1 LGAAKLDRQT
11 IEYYDR
17 NAESVVRRYE
27 GVPGGISDFFRFV
40 FLPGDSVLEIGSGSG
55 RDAARLMG
63 LGVHVHA
70 VEPSAELRHR
80 AAVLHPELSGRV
92 FAGELPSNLP
102 LQVAGPYDGVVLSA
116 VIMHI
121 PDSELFDAALA
132 IRERLRDGG
141 KLLLSTTLERGDT
154 PPDSDRDKS
163 GRLMILRSPS
173 QVRLLFERLGFILKS
188 EWTSADAAGRSDVL
202 WVTMHF
208 QYSHCTARPIDRIE
222 SILNADKKVAT
233 YKLALI
239 RALCD
244 MALTAHARAR
254 WEPDGRVSIS
264 ITDLAERW
272 ILYYWPL
279 VDSREFIPQIN
290 GESTGGKPIAFRSAL
305 SELTEHFSR
314 QGRLNGFAKVKAD
327 QLLSM
332 EEQRLYGQV
341 LRIVS
346 NTIVK
351 GPVKYAGG
359 ARGVQEF
366 EFDAA
371 GRRVLVDGAV
381 WEELTLMGHWIR
393 DAVILRWA
401 DMTWRLSAGVLPRGK
416 ILDRLVLTS
425 DPARFDESVRQ
436 FYAGLQPMLECVWS
450 GRKLVGDF
458 DVDHAIP
465 FALWQDSSLWNLFPA
480 AKIVNNQKR
489 DGLPSREIV
498 RRRSESI
505 IENWRSL
512 SRAFPSRFVHAA
524 AALSGSAVTVRN
536 KEGYGHAVD
545 MTGDATAGTMELAPG
560 WEIPLLSS
568 FVEAIEYTAAM
579 RGAARWEP

>member
-1 LGAAKLDRQT
+1 LDRQT
-11 IEYYDR
+11 IDWYDR
-17 NAESVVRRYE
+17 NAEEVARRYE
-27 GVPGGISDFFRFV
+27 SVPGGISDFFRFV
-40 FLPGDSVLEIGSGSG
+40 FAPGDRVLEIGSGSG
-55 RDAARLMG
+55 RDAARLLE

-70 VEPSAELRHR
+70 VEPSAGLRQQ
-80 AAVLHPELSGRV
+80 AALLHPELSGRL
-92 FAGELPSNLP
+92 FEGQLPAALP
-102 LQVAGPYDGVVLSA
+102 PAVAGPYDGVVLSA
-116 VIMHI
+116 VIVHI

-141 KLLLSTTLERGDT
+141 KLLLSTPLERGDT
-154 PPDSDRDKS
+154 PAGSDRDES
-163 GRLMILRSPS
+163 GRLMILRPAS
-173 QVRLLFERLGFILKS
+173 QVRLLFERLGFIIRS
-188 EWTSADAAGRSDVL
+188 EWTSGDAAGRSDVL
-202 WVTMHF
+202 WITMHF
-208 QYSHCTARPIDRIE
+208 QYSRGTARPIDRIE

-254 WEPDGRVSIS
+254 WEPDGRVSIP

-272 ILYYWPL
+272 VLFYWPL
-279 VDSREFIPQIN
+279 VDSRELIPQIN
-290 GESTGGKPIAFRSAL
+290 GESTGGKPIAFRTAL
-305 SELTEHFSR
+305 AELVGHFSR
-314 QGRLNGFAKVKAD
+314 QGGLNGFARVKAD
-327 QLLSM
+327 RLLSP
-332 EEQRLYGQV
+332 EEQRIYERV

-346 NTIVK
+346 TTIVK

-366 EFDAA
+366 EFDATA
-371 GRRVLVDGAV
+371 RRVLVDGGV
-381 WEELTLMGHWIR
+381 WEELTLMGHWLR

-425 DPARFDESVRQ
+425 DPARFDESVRW
-436 FYAGLQPMLECVWS
+436 FYAELRPGLECVWS
-450 GRKLVGDF
+450 GKRLVGDF

-465 FALWQDSSLWNLFPA
+465 FVLWQDSSLWNLFPA
-480 AKIVNNQKR
+480 AKTINNQKR
-489 DGLPSREIV
+489 DRLPSREIV
-498 RRRSESI
+498 RKRSERI

-512 SRAFPSRFVHAA
+512 SREFPSRFANAA
-524 AALSGSAVTVRN
+524 AALSGGAVAARN
-536 KEGYGHAVD
+536 KEGERRD
-545 MTGDATAGTMELAPG
+545 RKLTGDGSAGAIELAPG
-560 WEIPLLSS
+560 WEGPLLSS

>member
-1 LGAAKLDRQT
+1 MDRQT
-11 IEYYDR
+11 IDWYDR
-17 NAESVVRRYE
+17 NAEEVAQRYE
-27 GVPGGISDFFRFV
+27 SVPGGISDFFRFIFV
-40 FLPGDSVLEIGSGSG
+40 PGDSVLEIGAGSG
-55 RDAARLMG
+55 RDAARLLE

-70 VEPSAELRHR
+70 VEPSAGLRHR
-80 AAVLHPELSGRV
+80 AAVLHPELSGRL
-92 FAGELPSNLP
+92 FEGELPANLP
-102 LQVAGPYDGVVLSA
+102 PPVAGPYDGVVLSA

-121 PDSELFDAALA
+121 PDSEFFDAALA
-132 IRERLRDGG
+132 VRERLKDGG
-141 KLLLSTTLERGDT
+141 KLVLSTPLKRGDT
-154 PPDSDRDKS
+154 LAGSDRDES
-163 GRLMILRSPS
+163 GRLMILRPAAE
-173 QVRLLFERLGFILKS
+173 VRLLFERLGFILES

-208 QYSHCTARPIDRIE
+208 QYSRSTARPIDRIE

-254 WEPDGRVSIS
+254 WEPDGRVSIP
-264 ITDLAERW
+264 IMDLAERW
-272 ILYYWPL
+272 VLFYWPL

-314 QGRLNGFAKVKAD
+314 QGGLNGFARVKAD
-327 QLLSM
+327 RLLSL
-332 EEQRLYGQV
+332 EEQRLYGRV

-371 GRRVLVDGAV
+371 ARRVLVDGGV

-393 DAVILRWA
+393 DAVVLRWA
-401 DMTWRLSAGVLPRGK
+401 DMSWRLSAGVLPRGK
-416 ILDRLVLTS
+416 IMDRLVLTA
-425 DPARFDESVRQ
+425 DPARFDESVRR
-436 FYAGLQPMLECVWS
+436 FYAGLRPGLECVWTAK
-450 GRKLVGDF
+450 KLVGDF

-480 AKIVNNQKR
+480 ARTVNNQKR
-489 DGLPSREIV
+489 DKLPSREIV
-498 RRRSESI
+498 RRRSENI
-505 IENWRSL
+505 VQNWRSL
-512 SRAFPSRFVHAA
+512 SREFPSRFLSAA
-524 AALSGSAVTVRN
+524 AALSGGAIAIRTKEGERRARDVTV
-536 KEGYGHAVD
+536 D
-545 MTGDATAGTMELAPG
+545 STELAPG
-560 WEIPLLSS
+560 WEKPLLTS

>member
-1 LGAAKLDRQT
+1 VDRQT
-11 IEYYDR
+11 IDWYDR
-17 NAESVVRRYE
+17 NAEEVARRYE
-27 GVPGGISDFFRFV
+27 SVPGGISDFFRFV
-40 FLPGDSVLEIGSGSG
+40 FAPGDSVLEIGSGSG
-55 RDAARLMG
+55 RDAARLLE

-70 VEPSAELRHR
+70 VEPSAGLRHR
-80 AAVLHPELSGRV
+80 AAVLHPELSGRL
-92 FAGELPSNLP
+92 FEGELPANLP
-102 LQVAGPYDGVVLSA
+102 PPVAGPYDGVVLSA

-132 IRERLRDGG
+132 VRDRLKDGG
-141 KLLLSTTLERGDT
+141 KLLLSTPLERGDT
-154 PPDSDRDKS
+154 PAGFDRDES
-163 GRLMILRSPS
+163 GRLMILRPAS

-208 QYSHCTARPIDRIE
+208 QYSRGTARPIDRIE

-254 WEPDGRVSIS
+254 WEPDGRISIP

-272 ILYYWPL
+272 VLFYWPL
-279 VDSREFIPQIN
+279 VDSREFIPQMN

-314 QGRLNGFAKVKAD
+314 QGGLNGFARVKAD
-327 QLLSM
+327 RLLSL
-332 EEQRLYGQV
+332 EEQRLYGRV

-371 GRRVLVDGAV
+371 ARRVRVDGGV

-393 DAVILRWA
+393 DAVVLRWA

-425 DPARFDESVRQ
+425 DPTRFDESVRR
-436 FYAGLQPMLECVWS
+436 FYEGLRPGLECVWS

-480 AKIVNNQKR
+480 AKAVNNQKR
-489 DGLPSREIV
+489 DRLPSREIV
-498 RRRSESI
+498 RRRSERI
-505 IENWRSL
+505 VENWRSL
-512 SRAFPSRFVHAA
+512 SREFPSRFLNAA
-524 AALSGSAVTVRN
+524 AALSSGAVTARN
-536 KEGYGHAVD
+536 KEGERRAEEV
-545 MTGDATAGTMELAPG
+545 TGDAAAGEIELAPG
-560 WEIPLLSS
+560 WEKPLLSS

-579 RGAARWEP
+579 RGAPRWEL

>member
-1 LGAAKLDRQT
+1 MDRQT
-11 IEYYDR
+11 IDWYDR
-17 NAESVVRRYE
+17 NAEEVARRYE
-27 GVPGGISDFFRFV
+27 SVPGGISDFFRFV
-40 FLPGDSVLEIGSGSG
+40 FAPGDSVLEIGSGSG
-55 RDAARLMG
+55 RDAARLLE

-70 VEPSAELRHR
+70 VEPSAGLRHR
-80 AAVLHPELSGRV
+80 AAVLHPELSGRL
-92 FAGELPSNLP
+92 FEGELPAGLP
-102 LQVAGPYDGVVLSA
+102 PSVPGPYDGVVFSA

-132 IRERLRDGG
+132 VRERLKDGG
-141 KLLLSTTLERGDT
+141 KLLLSAPLERGDT
-154 PPDSDRDKS
+154 PAGSDRDES
-163 GRLMILRSPS
+163 GRLMILRPAS

-208 QYSHCTARPIDRIE
+208 HYACGTARPIDRIE
-222 SILNADKKVAT
+222 SILNADKKIAT

-254 WEPDGRVSIS
+254 WEPDGRVSIP

-272 ILYYWPL
+272 VLFYWPL

-305 SELTEHFSR
+305 SELAGHFAR
-314 QGRLNGFAKVKAD
+314 QGGLNGFARVKAD
-327 QLLSM
+327 RLLSL
-332 EEQRLYGQV
+332 EEQRLYGRV

-371 GRRVLVDGAV
+371 GRRVLVDGGV

-393 DAVILRWA
+393 DAVVLRWA

-416 ILDRLVLTS
+416 ILDRLVRTS
-425 DPARFDESVRQ
+425 DPARFDESVRR
-436 FYAGLQPMLECVWS
+436 FYEGLRPGLECVGS

-480 AKIVNNQKR
+480 AKAVNNQKR
-489 DGLPSREIV
+489 ERLPSRDIV
-498 RRRSESI
+498 RRRSERI
-505 IENWRSL
+505 VENWRSL
-512 SRAFPSRFVHAA
+512 SREFPSRFLNAA
-524 AALSGSAVTVRN
+524 AALSGGAVTARN
-536 KEGYGHAVD
+536 KEGERRAEEV
-545 MTGDATAGTMELAPG
+545 TGDATAGAIELASG
-560 WEIPLLSS
+560 WEKPLLSS

-579 RGAARWEP
+579 RGAPRWEP